1 MADLS
6 WLQAIR
12 YGELEAFVHMIG
24 KRHRVLEIGGGP
36 GHQNRLLRRR
46 GVSIVSVDVAG
57 SYYRRD
63 RVAEIVEYD
72 GRTLPFADQTF
83 DRVLTSH
90 VLEHVVSL
98 SRLHDEM
105 ARVLR
110 PGGSAVHVVP
120 TWQWLLA
127 TWAVHYPLMAR
138 KVVEPL
144 ASTLRQRGSAPAERD
159 DEAQAP
165 EEDMAQLQR
174 RLPRQGTLP
183 RPEDLPEVGPSKL
196 LRMLRSGLAPRRH
209 GERGNVV
216 TELLYFRPAWW
227 RRHFRQQ
234 GWAILEDYPIPL
246 AYTGHLRTSL
256 GLSARRTLSSALG
269 PSSHVF
275 RVSPP

>member
-1 MADLS
+1 
-6 WLQAIR
+6 
-12 YGELEAFVHMIG
+12 MIG
-24 KRHRVLEIGGGP
+24 RRHRVLEIGGGP

-57 SYYRRD
+57 SFYRRD
-63 RVAEIVEYD
+63 RVADIVEYD
-72 GRTLPFADQTF
+72 GRTLPFADRSF

-98 SRLHDEM
+98 SSLHDEV

-144 ASTLRQRGSAPAERD
+144 ASTLRQRGSTPAECD

-174 RLPRQGTLP
+174 RLPRQGPWP

-196 LRMLRSGLAPRRH
+196 RMMRSGIAPRRH

-246 AYTGHLRTSL
+246 AYSGYLRTSL
-256 GLSARRTLSSALG
+256 GLSARRMLSSALG